1 MPHRL
6 ITMAARFVLAAAL
19 LAGTLA
25 RIDWKERREC
35 SKDFFRSHRAS
46 TPARVAVVLRG
57 ESFRNVG
64 GQHMR
69 GTCCALSVRHQR
81 VIYESH
87 VRFFEV
93 LRRAGYAV
101 DAFSATRPCT
111 NTEAADP
118 EVSNATE
125 TLRSWYGPVLRSARE
140 DPLDRHPFS
149 QLRNRHAAV
158 ALARDHAKRNGI
170 DYAFV
175 LVLRWDYVF
184 HEDHWDASC
193 VLDGNLH
200 DARGLVPHEADA
212 DKILVVPAAFVPC
225 FLDVIVEENVVLAP
239 DPRGANY
246 SLVLARPPRCSWD
259 GCLEY
264 MDGWAGGGHRGG
276 ACEGHWFTKLASTRH
291 RDRAQLP
298 PEAVDDPERDAAA
311 LAECQREDFLFKD
324 HWRRCPREQRNR
336 DGCAEI

>member
-158 ALARDHAKRNGI
+158 ALARDHAKRNGV

-212 DKILVVPAAFVPC
+212 DKILVVPRAGKECEIPNFKGSSYLGRVP
-225 FLDVIVEENVVLAP
+225 
-239 DPRGANY
+239 
-246 SLVLARPPRCSWD
+246 LVLADFWTSDHPSERSRSVD
-259 GCLEY
+259 AFSGTR
-264 MDGWAGGGHRGG
+264 ARG
-276 ACEGHWFTKLASTRH
+276 TLTLKRH
-291 RDRAQLP
+291 
-298 PEAVDDPERDAAA
+298 
-311 LAECQREDFLFKD
+311 
-324 HWRRCPREQRNR
+324 
-336 DGCAEI
+336 